1 LAVSRDNT
9 GKIRDMS
16 DRPATVLLIEDNPGD
31 ARLIRQMLA
40 EGGDTRVQLECV
52 DRLSTGLERL
62 VEGGIDIVL
71 LDLGLP
77 DSQGFDTFTKTYAQA
92 SGLPIVVLSGLTDEQ
107 LAIKTVQEGAQDY
120 LVKGH
125 LDSHALV
132 RTIRYAIE
140 RKRAEELLRESET
153 QVRKLF
159 EAIPDSILV
168 HDDEGTILHINEIGA
183 EQLEWSAKDLV
194 GRNLCDIV
202 TPESRASI
210 ADHIKETHEVGWC
223 RFETTYVSRSG
234 WQIMVEVNDR
244 PIKFD
249 KEKAILRVA
258 HDITERKLAEEKLR
272 LSEEKY
278 RLVVENAKEAIIIT
292 QDVKLVF
299 VNRAGED
306 MIGYSGEILTS
317 KPFTDFIHPDDRNM
331 VVDHHIRR
339 IKGEEVAPVYSFRVI
354 SQDGTVKWVEL
365 NAAVIQW
372 KERPAT
378 LNFLNDITERKQ
390 AEEALKKSVQLLRDT
405 GEMAKV
411 GGWELDLSTKEVSW
425 TEEVGRIHGVEPGY
439 KPMLEEA
446 LNFYAPESRPALE
459 AVLKKAAE
467 TGEPY
472 DLELLFIPSGSKDKI
487 WVRSLGK
494 AVYSGGK
501 IVKLA
506 GTFQNI
512 DKYKKA
518 EEELQRSYH
527 KLRESLIAT
536 VNTLA
541 STVEMKDPYTAG
553 HQRRVTI
560 LACAIA
566 EEMGLTE
573 EQFDG
578 LRMAGLIHDIGKI
591 NVPAE
596 ILNKS
601 GRISDTEFNIIKIH
615 PQTGYNLLREIEF
628 PWPVAQIVLQHH
640 ERLDGSGYPQGLK
653 KEEIMLEARILA
665 VADVVEAM
673 ASHRPYRPAHS
684 IAVALE
690 KITKN
695 RGIIYDPE
703 VVDTCARIFT
713 EKGFTFE

>member
-1 LAVSRDNT
+1 
-9 GKIRDMS
+9 MS

-278 RLVVENAKEAIIIT
+278 RLVV
-292 QDVKLVF
+292 
-299 VNRAGED
+299 
-306 MIGYSGEILTS
+306 
-317 KPFTDFIHPDDRNM
+317 
-331 VVDHHIRR
+331 
-339 IKGEEVAPVYSFRVI
+339 
-354 SQDGTVKWVEL
+354 
-365 NAAVIQW
+365 
-372 KERPAT
+372 
-378 LNFLNDITERKQ
+378 
-390 AEEALKKSVQLLRDT
+390 
-405 GEMAKV
+405 
-411 GGWELDLSTKEVSW
+411 
-425 TEEVGRIHGVEPGY
+425 
-439 KPMLEEA
+439 
-446 LNFYAPESRPALE
+446 
-459 AVLKKAAE
+459 
-467 TGEPY
+467 
-472 DLELLFIPSGSKDKI
+472 
-487 WVRSLGK
+487 
-494 AVYSGGK
+494 
-501 IVKLA
+501 
-506 GTFQNI
+506 
-512 DKYKKA
+512 
-518 EEELQRSYH
+518 
-527 KLRESLIAT
+527 
-536 VNTLA
+536 
-541 STVEMKDPYTAG
+541 
-553 HQRRVTI
+553 
-560 LACAIA
+560 
-566 EEMGLTE
+566 
-573 EQFDG
+573 
-578 LRMAGLIHDIGKI
+578 
-591 NVPAE
+591 
-596 ILNKS
+596 
-601 GRISDTEFNIIKIH
+601 
-615 PQTGYNLLREIEF
+615 
-628 PWPVAQIVLQHH
+628 
-640 ERLDGSGYPQGLK
+640 
-653 KEEIMLEARILA
+653 
-665 VADVVEAM
+665 
-673 ASHRPYRPAHS
+673 
-684 IAVALE
+684 
-690 KITKN
+690 
-695 RGIIYDPE
+695 
-703 VVDTCARIFT
+703 
-713 EKGFTFE
+713 

>member
-1 LAVSRDNT
+1 
-9 GKIRDMS
+9 MS
-16 DRPATVLLIEDNPGD
+16 DSPTTVLLIEDNPGD
-31 ARLIRQMLA
+31 ARLIREMLA
-40 EGGDTRVQLECV
+40 DGGADRFKLECA
-52 DRLSTGLERL
+52 DRLSAGLERL
-62 VEGGIDIVL
+62 ASNDIGLVL

-92 SGLPIVVLSGLTDEQ
+92 PGVPIIVLSGLTDEQ

-132 RTIRYAIE
+132 RTISYAIE
-140 RKRAEELLRESET
+140 RKRTEELLRESET

-168 HDDEGTILHINEIGA
+168 HDDEGNILHTNEIGA
-183 EQLEWSAKDLV
+183 ERLEWSAKDLV
-194 GRNLCDIV
+194 GKNLREIL
-202 TPESRASI
+202 TPENTASI
-210 ADHIKETHEVGWC
+210 ADHIKETHKIGWC

-234 WQIMVEVNDR
+234 WQIVAEVSER
-244 PIKFD
+244 PIKFG
-249 KEKAILRVA
+249 KEKAILSVA
-258 HDITERKLAEEKLR
+258 RDITERKEAERALLREKNFSAAVMNSSPGLLFVFDDKGNIIQWNR
-272 LSEEKY
+272 NAEKVTGY
-278 RLVVENAKEAIIIT
+278 SAKEISKMNVLDFVAKEEQKT
-292 QDVKLVF
+292 AAEAMQEVF
-299 VNRAGED
+299 TKGQSS
-306 MIGYSGEILTS
+306 IEIKILS
-317 KPFTDFIHPDDRNM
+317 KPGKKTLFHITGLRTKFENTIC
-331 VVDHHIRR
+331 VVCTGI
-339 IKGEEVAPVYSFRVI
+339 
-354 SQDGTVKWVEL
+354 
-365 NAAVIQW
+365 
-372 KERPAT
+372 
-378 LNFLNDITERKQ
+378 DITERKQ
-390 AEEALKKSVQLLRDT
+390 VEQAL
-405 GEMAKV
+405 
-411 GGWELDLSTKEVSW
+411 
-425 TEEVGRIHGVEPGY
+425 
-439 KPMLEEA
+439 
-446 LNFYAPESRPALE
+446 
-459 AVLKKAAE
+459 
-467 TGEPY
+467 
-472 DLELLFIPSGSKDKI
+472 
-487 WVRSLGK
+487 
-494 AVYSGGK
+494 
-501 IVKLA
+501 
-506 GTFQNI
+506 QN
-512 DKYKKA
+512 
-518 EEELQRSYH
+518 SYH

-553 HQRRVTI
+553 HQRRVTM

-596 ILNKS
+596 ILNRS
-601 GRISDTEFNIIKIH
+601 GRISDTEFNIIKTH
-615 PQTGYNLLREIEF
+615 PQVGYNVLKDIEF

-703 VVDTCARIFT
+703 VVDTCARVFT